1 MFALIYDRWKQLG
14 FSKLQNAIF
23 AADSFAFLFSRAGD
37 VILIP
42 QVYSFFHCFLL
53 CGIPLY
59 IATFD
64 CRVIPLPTAEVVI
77 DYFRWR
83 QEDAHR
89 NSLNAH
95 CYWML
100 RKEGVSMQAATREL
114 EGKSISYKNELLY
127 SRGIDYDQL
136 PSWQKRGV
144 GLWKE
149 VYEKEGFDP
158 ISKTTVKTFRNRIA
172 ISENLPLGEEYA
184 EMIKGFLI

>member
-1 MFALIYDRWKQLG
+1 M
-14 FSKLQNAIF
+14 
-23 AADSFAFLFSRAGD
+23 
-37 VILIP
+37 
-42 QVYSFFHCFLL
+42 L

-89 NSLNAH
+89 KTLNAH